1 MPARKSARRTQTK
14 SFKKC
19 SKRSRNACRKSSR
32 CSYRADRSPKCQP
45 KRSRRASRRASRRR
59 SAKRAA
65 PRSRK
70 AADSNLGALMTEGE
84 LINRVRK
91 ARCANEPRFGKEC
104 DEGCSYDRRMGCVPT
119 VLLEDKTGR
128 FLSDGSRNV
137 TFRSNKKPAFSFK
150 MPVNIDTVCGDYAGA
165 IRFSPVTGKLVLC
178 YGPLI
183 QGVTRSE
190 RPLISTIVRENIAKN
205 LWQWYQSTG
214 RHIQRKRVE
223 EMVAPDGSYY
233 YADIYG
239 LPGAS
244 IQLSWQEANWLD
256 HFLGHK
262 FEQWK
267 KSEASK
273 GVMLGDDA
281 KEKYKLP
288 TNLQDL
294 SKPPSSCPAFLEKQ
308 DIVNIDDTRNC
319 FAVNEPGNL
328 RDLSDKRRKI
338 LEDAETAAGTAGNDL
353 RKSRIHERLSDFDPF
368 LSSSMNRREL
378 LRKRYNITPELL
390 GQYGIDL
397 DEFEDD
403 DDIEEIYA
411 LYERK
416 RRDYRREQKR
426 RAEVSTRLSS
436 PSFGFEPTKMDAVD
450 GTRLAHYDVYNEER
464 KSEARR
470 VQSYRSE
477 TNFDRAKNEL
487 VKQVG
492 KMTKLPDDGLM
503 NALYER
509 AAPASVTPYDF
520 TSASTFPKVQ
530 EFEALMEQTNAP
542 LTAFKD
548 IHDALK
554 DAIAK
559 NTWLDDLKAYRTTGP
574 RLMAVVNQYYEVLK
588 ALYQS
593 KLDDQALGS
602 LEARGFKFSSNRMPR
617 LIAPVATPPA
627 PAPAPIGR
635 AESRIRTRNQ
645 RYRGSNSS
653 SEDDDDDSDSD

>member
-1 MPARKSARRTQTK
+1 
-14 SFKKC
+14 
-19 SKRSRNACRKSSR
+19 
-32 CSYRADRSPKCQP
+32 
-45 KRSRRASRRASRRR
+45 
-59 SAKRAA
+59 
-65 PRSRK
+65 
-70 AADSNLGALMTEGE
+70 MTEGE

-183 QGVTRSE
+183 ASGVRSE

-267 KSEASK
+267 KSEANK
-273 GVMLGDDA
+273 GVPFDEDDNNAGA
-281 KEKYKLP
+281 KAKYKLP
-288 TNLQDL
+288 TCLQDL
-294 SKPPSSCPAFLEKQ
+294 SQPPSSCPAFLEKQ
-308 DIVNIDDTRNC
+308 DIVNIDDTQNC
-319 FAVNEPGNL
+319 FAENEAGYLKDL
-328 RDLSDKRRKI
+328 RDKRRKI
-338 LEDAETAAGTAGNDL
+338 LTEAENAADSAGDNL
-353 RKSRIHERLSDFDPF
+353 RKTRIQERLSDFDPF
-368 LSSSMNRREL
+368 LSSSMNRRDL
-378 LRKRYNITPELL
+378 LRKRYNLTPELL
-390 GQYGIDL
+390 SEYGIDL
-397 DEFEDD
+397 EEFDED

-416 RRDYRREQKR
+416 RRDYRREKKR

-436 PSFGFEPTKMDAVD
+436 PSFKFAPTKMADA
-450 GTRLAHYDVYNEER
+450 GAGLAHYDAYNEER
-464 KSEARR
+464 KAANKRL
-470 VQSYRSE
+470 QSFRSE
-477 TNFDRAKNEL
+477 TSFQAAQKEL
-487 VKQVG
+487 KRQLTA
-492 KMTKLPDDGLM
+492 MTLTGDPLM
-503 NALYER
+503 VALYGR
-509 AAPASVTPYDF
+509 DDAGTPADF
-520 TSASTFPKVQ
+520 SPAKPTYPTVEQFENLMATVNDEATFKPIYAKLTTA
-530 EFEALMEQTNAP
+530 FESNRW
-542 LTAFKD
+542 LTALITATGVD
-548 IHDALK
+548 RPRAL
-554 DAIAK
+554 
-559 NTWLDDLKAYRTTGP
+559 T
-574 RLMAVVNQYYEVLK
+574 VVRQYYEVLK

-593 KLDDQALGS
+593 KLDDVAKDS
-602 LEARGFKFSSNRMPR
+602 LEMRPYRFQTKRIPR
-617 LIAPVATPPA
+617 IVAPQATS
-627 PAPAPIGR
+627 R
-635 AESRIRTRNQ
+635 SESRVSTRGQ

-653 SEDDDDDSDSD
+653 SDDDDEDSDSE